1 MNLLRENL
9 KRHLNILCNEIGPR
23 PYFGGNIKKASEYI
37 KSVLTSYSCLIAEEE
52 VNLPFMNIEEVFLK
66 IASPLTEDVP
76 CLPWAGFLP
85 YFPSVQR
92 GEGDN
97 IELTA
102 FSPENNPSVY
112 TKKAVLM
119 DMNYETAT
127 GWDIIGIEKCS
138 PSAIIMIDQ
147 KSGDFKH
154 LKYGTSNLLADI
166 LVMPLMKS
174 DVPKLVISAKD
185 GHFLAELLSK
195 EKKVFIN
202 YRCFTCEDIVKTV
215 NIEATFSKC
224 SDILLWVHYDS
235 AWECPSC
242 TGANDNGSSVS
253 VALEFIRLLMGTEYG
268 KRIKVVFA
276 GSEECSA
283 FSGLSYFVNTEEF
296 MRDFQSRMAL
306 MITAMRT
313 QERVLPFVKPLVKSR
328 YFQSLMK
335 FSRMKHIRYCLE
347 LECLGYGKAFYLLT
361 PARSL
366 FARHYREISSK
377 ISRPVV
383 LMPQNLGL
391 ETHWLSLYKKC
402 SSGVLAGQQ
411 DNYPFHTPEDNLS
424 MIDINMMKEAIFLIR
439 ELLRQA

>member
-9 KRHLNILCNEIGPR
+9 SRHLNILCNEIGPR
-23 PYFGGNIKKASEYI
+23 PYFGSNIKKASGYI
-37 KSVLTSYSCLIAEEE
+37 KSVLASYSCLVSEEE
-52 VNLPFMNIEEVFLK
+52 VNLPFMKIEESSLRVV
-66 IASPLTEDVP
+66 SPLTEDVP

-102 FSPENNPSVY
+102 FSPEKNPSVY

-119 DMNYETAT
+119 EMNYETAT
-127 GWDIIGIEKCS
+127 GWDIIGIEKYS
-138 PSAIIMIDQ
+138 PSVIIMIDQ
-147 KSGDFKH
+147 KAADFKH

-166 LVMPLMKS
+166 LVMPLMKTN
-174 DVPKLVISAKD
+174 VPKMLISRKD
-185 GHFLAELLSK
+185 GHFLSELLSK
-195 EKKVFIN
+195 EKKVLID
-202 YRCFTCEDIVKTV
+202 YRCFTCEDISKTV
-215 NIEATFSKC
+215 NIEASFSAF
-224 SDILLWVHYDS
+224 SDMLLWVHYDS

-242 TGANDNGSSVS
+242 TGANDNASSVS
-253 VALEFIRLLMGTEYG
+253 VALEFIRLLRGTEHG
-268 KRIKVVFA
+268 NRVKVVFA

-283 FSGLSYFVNTEEF
+283 FSGLSYFVNTEDF
-296 MRDFQSRMAL
+296 MSDFQSRMAI

-313 QERVLPFVKPLVKSR
+313 HERVLPFVKPLVKSR
-328 YFQSLMK
+328 YFQSLMN
-335 FSRMKHIRYCLE
+335 FSRMKNIRYCLE

-366 FARHYREISSK
+366 FAKHYRKISSD

-383 LMPQNLGL
+383 IMPQNLGL

-424 MIDINMMKEAIFLIR
+424 MVDIDMMKEAICLIR
-439 ELLRQA
+439 ELLR